1 MHGILK
7 YKWGINKLV
16 ENEDKSTGTLRI
28 RNFMLDKKI
37 EKQSR
42 TMTNQKL
49 QSTEYLL
56 VLSLLVIKNLSVGK
70 YQ

>member
-56 VLSLLVIKNLSVGK
+56 VSFSPS
-70 YQ
+70 Y